1 MREMKY
7 DFTPKA
13 LDTMREEA
21 NRPFNEALHIQN
33 KIKAESASLTEPQK
47 FGSTIPKTWS
57 SSGLYLQ
64 SGRGQKRAYPG
75 IEEPRNAPD
84 EESNSNRLL
93 RWSLWQEQQ
102 QQQKQLKKP
111 LLGGNRP
118 ATQLSSTQKP
128 LSKTAATPSKKQ
140 SDPNTMDVHFF
151 ESPSKH
157 IPLKVF
163 NQLYTQSY
171 SNQSEMM
178 TVQPKGGSKDA
189 KIQMV
194 KKWFS
199 SLTL

>member
-1 MREMKY
+1 ME
-7 DFTPKA
+7 
-13 LDTMREEA
+13 
-21 NRPFNEALHIQN
+21 
-33 KIKAESASLTEPQK
+33 
-47 FGSTIPKTWS
+47 
-57 SSGLYLQ
+57 
-64 SGRGQKRAYPG
+64 
-75 IEEPRNAPD
+75 
-84 EESNSNRLL
+84 
-93 RWSLWQEQQ
+93 
-102 QQQKQLKKP
+102 
-111 LLGGNRP
+111 
-118 ATQLSSTQKP
+118 
-128 LSKTAATPSKKQ
+128 
-140 SDPNTMDVHFF
+140 VHFF